1 MTSKKYQKKVKKV
14 TLKQKSEAVKEIVEN
29 LPKNEKKDTKTWF
42 GRPWKMTDVNLQK
55 LRLYFSVGMT
65 DAQACYFC
73 GISESTLYEY
83 QRENPDFLEEKGI
96 LKDSISLQAR
106 LNVWWSVK
114 KWDIADSKWWLMVKD
129 KDFMNKLQIHNWDKP
144 IMSEED
150 KVRYNQILENNNL
163 W

>member
-1 MTSKKYQKKVKKV
+1 MASKKLQKKSWKI
-14 TLKQKSEAVKEIVEN
+14 TLKKKAEIVKEIEKQ
-29 LPKNEKKDTKTWF
+29 LPKEEKTEKKGAWRLT
-42 GRPWKMTDVNLQK
+42 KMTDHNLQK
-55 LRLYFSVGMT
+55 LKLYFSVGMT
-65 DAQACYFC
+65 DVQACYFC

-83 QRENPDFLEEKGI
+83 QQNNPEFLEEKWI

-129 KDFMNKLQIHNWDKP
+129 KDFMNKLQLHNWDKP

-150 KVRYNQILENNNL
+150 KVRYNQIIENNNL